1 MRFIEQLGSTGLLRR
16 FLAPISRSRRALDAS
31 LAVDEHHRT
40 RSRWDDGFAVL
51 PALASRDDNLVVANV
66 RPGQTQQVPK
76 SKAISLI
83 RGAMSSPIVVT
94 ACMSSSSESWE
105 P

>member
-1 MRFIEQLGSTGLLRR
+1 
-16 FLAPISRSRRALDAS
+16 
-31 LAVDEHHRT
+31 
-40 RSRWDDGFAVL
+40 
-51 PALASRDDNLVVANV
+51 V